1 MATSNSRLKYRIARC
16 TSEEPDFPVSELLAH
31 SQQTKGWQTAR
42 HCDFPQE
49 VCLQFD
55 SPVHLRQVQ
64 FLSHQSKIATRIE
77 LFTGMAPIDFCQL
90 EAVQFKRLG
99 YLSLDNNE
107 RSQFQAR
114 ELKSVYVD
122 VVAQFLRIVF
132 HRCHVNR
139 YNAHNQVGLIALSC
153 LGEVLSSS
161 DVADKAPAI
170 PSPKP
175 SVSPTTAPTTP
186 VAPTT
191 PLAPT
196 PPVAPTAPMAPSSVP
211 IAPVVAPVQEIP
223 VAETQSVPDPPEPP
237 PTRASPKT
245 VQPPVNKVASDFAD
259 MDESKY
265 DVKTLERLKSLVQE
279 KQKCVEAED
288 YGGAKR
294 CKEAIV
300 MLKKA
305 GLRICELEEQKKS
318 AVENEEYD
326 VAKSLKA
333 EIDRLRQ
340 QCEGVEEKET
350 KVEPSL
356 STPALS
362 VQQEAIQKPSPP
374 RRAQH
379 RTSYPKAAPAARSM
393 IPPDD
398 EAKAV
403 PQGPSAPLQPKGG
416 SRSVGGYRV
425 AAEAA
430 PLAEEMPVTPS
441 IGSTAKP
448 KSAEKNGVRGDGFKP
463 DFNGKIAE
471 IDTTFPSNG
480 AAHPEDGQPEPI
492 PPNQQAEAEALCS
505 AFGLHTIQCIFS
517 KNWSFRDSALQKLA
531 TELRERQDAE
541 SLMSAYVAIL
551 MRTIPDKNVQV
562 FHSSAVLL
570 QALCHLAE
578 TWMDRGDLQAALEPL
593 LPLLAERLGD
603 ANARAEK
610 TARDVHLD
618 LARSVG
624 AGFSA
629 QHLQRAPKKKTV
641 PPRVYSSRL
650 QLLAS
655 LVTEFGVQPKN
666 PEGLP
671 LEPVAQLAMEWFSN
685 PAAEVRENAVR
696 LIAACYAHVGLGR
709 IEKYLANL
717 RQAQREVFDAEF
729 QHVNGQNG
737 LSKMVSPPPAP
748 HAPAAPVPP
757 RAPVVAA
764 VKGAEA
770 MTFPDAG
777 GYSDEDFDEGFHEF
791 RCEFCGRE
799 DPNFTLPAL
808 DIHYWRECPMLS
820 ACQFCEQVIEIS
832 RLHWHWLEECEKDE
846 VAIAHARRLHP
857 DRCPLCQGRVCR
869 GVPEEQDWQEHLLV
883 MGCPC
888 NPRGRQ
894 SFR

>member
-16 TSEEPDFPVSELLAH
+16 TSEEPDFPVSELLSH

-42 HCDFPQE
+42 YCDFPQE

-64 FLSHQSKIATRIE
+64 FLSHQSKIATKIE
-77 LFTGMAPIDFCQL
+77 LFTGLAPGLCHL

-132 HRCHVNR
+132 HKCHVNR
-139 YNAHNQVGLIALSC
+139 YNALNQVGLIALSC
-153 LGEVLSSS
+153 LGEVLNTS
-161 DVADKAPAI
+161 DSDKDSAVPLPAV
-170 PSPKP
+170 P
-175 SVSPTTAPTTP
+175 
-186 VAPTT
+186 
-191 PLAPT
+191 APT
-196 PPVAPTAPMAPSSVP
+196 PTAPAMVTAVPAVATLAPSAPAVP
-211 IAPVVAPVQEIP
+211 PIKPKEFLVPARHTPAPVEI
-223 VAETQSVPDPPEPP
+223 PEPP
-237 PTRASPKT
+237 PAPASPKTPKT
-245 VQPPVNKVASDFAD
+245 VQPPIHKVASDLAD
-259 MDESKY
+259 MDETKY
-265 DVKTLERLKSLVQE
+265 DVKTLERLKSLVLE
-279 KQKCVEAED
+279 KQKSVEAED

-300 MLKKA
+300 MLKKT

-326 VAKSLKA
+326 VAKSLKS
-333 EIDRLRQ
+333 EIDRLRH

-350 KVEPSL
+350 KVEPPPL
-356 STPALS
+356 P
-362 VQQEAIQKPSPP
+362 QEEVQKPSQPSPP
-374 RRAQH
+374 K
-379 RTSYPKAAPAARSM
+379 RTPPNRSHPKSAPGARSM
-393 IPPDD
+393 VPPAPDD
-398 EAKAV
+398 DEVKAV
-403 PQGPSAPLQPKGG
+403 PQGPAAPLQPNRGT
-416 SRSVGGYRV
+416 RSVGGYRA
-425 AAEAA
+425 AAEA
-430 PLAEEMPVTPS
+430 PPVFSEEMPVTPS
-441 IGSTAKP
+441 VGSTAP
-448 KSAEKNGVRGDGFKP
+448 RPTRNGRGDGFKP
-463 DFNGKIAE
+463 DSNGKLGPPELFPDANHDHAS
-471 IDTTFPSNG
+471 ID
-480 AAHPEDGQPEPI
+480 AHLEDLGQPEPI
-492 PPNQQAEAEALCS
+492 APNLQAEAEPLCS
-505 AFGLHTIQCIFS
+505 AFGSHIVQCIFS
-517 KNWSFRDSALQKLA
+517 KTWSFRDSALQKLA
-531 TELRERQDAE
+531 LELRDRKDADA
-541 SLMSAYVAIL
+541 LMNAYVAIL

-578 TWMDRGDLQAALEPL
+578 GRLDRGELQAALEPL

-624 AGFSA
+624 AAFSSN
-629 QHLQRAPKKKTV
+629 HLLRAPKKKTV

-650 QLLAS
+650 QLLAA
-655 LVTEFGVQPKN
+655 LVTEFGVQPKQ
-666 PEGLP
+666 PSGLA
-671 LEPVAQLAMEWFSN
+671 LESVAHLAMEWFSN
-685 PAAEVRENAVR
+685 PAAEVRESAVR

-729 QHVNGQNG
+729 QRVNGVRVPATPPVAPTPPRGQGISARGVSAASFQAYAGVESSDEEFEEG
-737 LSKMVSPPPAP
+737 LS
-748 HAPAAPVPP
+748 
-757 RAPVVAA
+757 
-764 VKGAEA
+764 
-770 MTFPDAG
+770 D
-777 GYSDEDFDEGFHEF
+777 F

-808 DIHYWRECPMLS
+808 DIHYWRECPMLA
-820 ACQFCEQVIEIS
+820 ACQHCEQVIEIS
-832 RLHWHWLEECEKDE
+832 RLHWHWLEECEKGE
-846 VAIAHARRLHP
+846 AAIADARRLHP

-869 GVPEEQDWQEHLLV
+869 SGVPEEHDWQEHLLV
-883 MGCPC
+883 KGCPS